1 MNATLKVAR
10 HNWWVLL
17 VRGIL
22 ALLFGI
28 IALADPLI
36 VLLAFIYV
44 FAVYAILD
52 GITTI
57 VVSLQERS
65 FLRTWWMLLL
75 EGIVGIIFG
84 ILVLAWP
91 VKTALVLLYLVAIWA
106 LATGVLKVSAAFVVP
121 GSARQRWGLGLA
133 GLLSILFGLILI
145 IHPGAGLLTVLWLV
159 GIFAI
164 VFGVSLIIYA
174 FQVRSRASALAQGRA
189 ELHS

>member
-1 MNATLKVAR
+1 MKNAALQITHR
-10 HNWWVLL
+10 HWWVSL

-22 ALLFGI
+22 ALVFGI

-65 FLRTWWMLLL
+65 SSRTWWMLLL
-75 EGIVGIIFG
+75 EGVVGIIFG
-84 ILVLAWP
+84 ILVLVWP

-106 LATGVLKVSAAFVVP
+106 LMTGVLKISAAFVVA
-121 GSARQRWGLGLA
+121 GSARHRWGLALA
-133 GLLSILFGLILI
+133 GLLSIIFGLILI
-145 IHPGAGLLTVLWLV
+145 VHPGAGLLTVLWLV

-164 VFGVSLIIYA
+164 VFGLSLIVYA
-174 FQVRSRASALAQGRA
+174 FQVRSRARTLAPARA
-189 ELHS
+189 TE